1 MFIPR
6 FLTSIALA
14 ATLAVPVAAC
24 AQQAPPP
31 AASAQDA
38 APGAHHHHH
47 RFNPMRAALAKLNLS
62 DAQKHQ
68 IRDAMKQSR
77 EANRNADDAT
87 RKANR
92 EKLRGEIDAILS
104 PDQRTQLRSELQQMR
119 AHRAEHA
126 QQQRPPASK

>member
-14 ATLAVPVAAC
+14 ATLVAPVAAC

-31 AASAQDA
+31 PAAAQDA
-38 APGAHHHHH
+38 APGGHRHHG
-47 RFNPMRAALAKLNLS
+47 NPMRRALAKLNLS
-62 DAQKHQ
+62 DTQKQQ
-68 IRDAMKQSR
+68 IHDAMKQSR
-77 EANRNADDAT
+77 EANRNADGAT

-92 EKLRGEIDAILS
+92 ERLRGQIDAILT
-104 PDQRTQLRSELQQMR
+104 PDQRTQLRGELQQMR

-126 QQQRPPASK
+126 QQQPPASK